1 LKRLEEAEGLD
12 STQPKISFSPPVALD
27 LALPLGMVNA
37 TTGYLLWMLLLAGCT
52 ALSIRLLGLLF
63 ERQSSQLHIYGLL
76 FPPLLACF
84 LVGQL
89 GIFLLLSIVLFFYW
103 RETRPF
109 LAGAALLP
117 YAMKPH
123 LLVVFAVA
131 LILWVVT
138 RRSYRILA
146 GFALILFINCALTL
160 WMDRQIW
167 SQYAQTVHR
176 MAIQNVYVPTLSQ
189 SLRCLIDRNAVW
201 IQLLPEIAG
210 CLWALWYFRTRRAR
224 WSWLDQGLIVL
235 LVSVAV
241 APYAWFTDEALLLPA
256 LLAGLYRAVELK
268 RSLWPLILIVAVA
281 HIEIFN
287 IAKIN
292 SPSYLWT
299 VTAYLLWYLY
309 ATGRIAPRLRQP
321 LIPSP

>member
-1 LKRLEEAEGLD
+1 
-12 STQPKISFSPPVALD
+12 
-27 LALPLGMVNA
+27 
-37 TTGYLLWMLLLAGCT
+37 
-52 ALSIRLLGLLF
+52 
-63 ERQSSQLHIYGLL
+63 
-76 FPPLLACF
+76 
-84 LVGQL
+84 
-89 GIFLLLSIVLFFYW
+89 
-103 RETRPF
+103 
-109 LAGAALLP
+109 
-117 YAMKPH
+117 
-123 LLVVFAVA
+123 
-131 LILWVVT
+131 
-138 RRSYRILA
+138 
-146 GFALILFINCALTL
+146 
-160 WMDRQIW
+160 MDRQIW

>member
-1 LKRLEEAEGLD
+1 MEEAEGLD

-52 ALSIRLLGLLF
+52 ALSIWILGILF
-63 ERQSSQLHIYGLL
+63 GRQASQLHIYCYL
-76 FPPLLACF
+76 FPPLMACF